1 MSQETGFEPEPEL
14 VRSFDGTFL
23 AVRSLG
29 ESDATPVLLVNALGA
44 TFSLWRQALVDVVRE
59 RMVVTWDHRGLYD
72 SGEPGSDR
80 LDAGAHARDAL
91 ETLDHYD
98 IDRAVVLSWSSGTRI
113 ALELAAHHPDRV
125 CGFVSVCGGYGQ
137 SAGKFPRGF
146 ELAALLPA
154 AAGLVRPFAPLVQPL
169 LRTLVQRPELAGLV
183 RQSGLIAASAD
194 TGTLVDLVRSTA
206 ALDLGLLLAIYQAVS
221 GDPAPGLLAEIA
233 GPALVIAGERDPFT
247 SRAVSEEMART
258 ISGASLEV
266 YEKAT
271 HYLPIEYPAR
281 LSDDL
286 RSFLGPTLPPS
297 G

>member
-1 MSQETGFEPEPEL
+1 MSEDPGFDHEPEL

-23 AVRSLG
+23 AVRNLG
-29 ESDATPVLLVNALGA
+29 EGDATPLLIVNALGA

-72 SGEPGSDR
+72 SGESGSDR

-113 ALELAAHHPDRV
+113 ALELVARHHDRV
-125 CGFVSVCGGYGQ
+125 AGFVSVCGGYGQ
-137 SAGKFPRGF
+137 SARQFARGF
-146 ELAALLPA
+146 ELATLLPV
-154 AAGLVRPFAPLVQPL
+154 AAGVVRPLAPVVQPL
-169 LRTLVQRPELAGLV
+169 LRALVRRPELAGLI

-194 TGTLVDLVRSTA
+194 TGALVDLVRSTA
-206 ALDLGLLLAIYQAVS
+206 SLDLGRLLATYQAVS
-221 GDPAPGLLAEIA
+221 GNPAPELLTEIA
-233 GPALVIAGERDPFT
+233 CPALVIAGERDPFT
-247 SRAVSEEMART
+247 SRAVSEEMARS
-258 ISGASLEV
+258 ISGATLEV

-286 RSFLGPTLPPS
+286 RAFLS
-297 G
+297 